1 VFEQDAQLCRC
12 APAISPF
19 AVHNAAASEER
30 NLHFRVRPPVVMA
43 YCPGRGTPSILLLLV
58 GFLLIVAPR
67 ARTSAEV
74 SAPHPSRWIGARLED
89 GRIRVT
95 ITDTGRTSRTV
106 FEESDRHRREP
117 VAITDLAFDVRRDAG
132 YLATCC
138 EPGSGQVQRVDLHAP
153 SPTVTFADQ
162 GFAVDV
168 AAATSVIAR
177 TDTFGTLA
185 MRAAPKG
192 RQEVREGI
200 GASDVAVAASPEI
213 RVLALIQSARLR
225 AVVPT
230 APQHAPAILVLRLSN
245 SGSWVEARYSVAT
258 DATYCRI
265 VPLANGAIGLLAGH
279 VDRDDPVNCAGDRLD
294 VYDPGTQ
301 KLRVGALTFPGKVR
315 HLSTDESSTFLIAT
329 TLEGAVRWQ
338 TLEGAAGLLAPNGF
352 LAADW

>member
-1 VFEQDAQLCRC
+1 MRSC
-12 APAISPF
+12 AGARSQSRILPFTTRLHPRNATCIS
-19 AVHNAAASEER
+19 AHTR
-30 NLHFRVRPPVVMA
+30 LVVMA
-43 YCPGRGTPSILLLLV
+43 YCPGRGTPSIPPLLV
-58 GFLLIVAPR
+58 GSLLVAALS

-74 SAPHPSRWIGARLED
+74 SVTHPSRWIGARLED

-95 ITDTGRTSRTV
+95 VTDTGRTPRTV
-106 FEESDRHRREP
+106 IEESDQHRREP
-117 VAITDLAFDVRRDAG
+117 VAITDLAFDARREAG

-138 EPGSGQVQRVDLHAP
+138 EPGSGQVRRINLRAP
-153 SPTVTFADQ
+153 SPTLTFADQ

-168 AAATSVIAR
+168 AGGTSVIAR

-185 MRAAPKG
+185 MRASPKG

-200 GASDVAVAASPEI
+200 GASDVAVAASPGI
-213 RVLALIQSARLR
+213 RVLALIQPARLR

-230 APQHAPAILVLRLSN
+230 VPQHAPAILMLHLSN
-245 SGSWVEARYSVAT
+245 SGRWVEARYSLST
-258 DATYCRI
+258 DTMYCRI
-265 VPLANGAIGLLAGH
+265 VPLANGAIGLLAGQ

-301 KLRVGALTFPGKVR
+301 KLRVGAVTFPGRVR

-338 TLEGAAGLLAPNGF
+338 TLEGAAGLLAPHGF